1 MYFAD
6 HIETLDVWQTA
17 LLALGR
23 VEQKQEGEEKR
34 NRCRQRWKKKK
45 SGGGREG
52 GSEPIGLSRPIVTA
66 PLGERVSLL
75 FSSFL
80 VRGELRDGY
89 SRGSKRESARDEGEN
104 GRDFD
109 LLLPLSL
116 VFFPRKKGHLFFPT
130 AAQAV
135 RPAVA
140 RQPNSR
146 STPLAFNPAR
156 GAAEGGR
163 CGV

>member
-6 HIETLDVWQTA
+6 HIKTLDVWQTA

-45 SGGGREG
+45 SGGGWEG
-52 GSEPIGLSRPIVTA
+52 GREPIGLSRQIVTA

-89 SRGSKRESARDEGEN
+89 ARGSKRESARDE
-104 GRDFD
+104 
-109 LLLPLSL
+109 
-116 VFFPRKKGHLFFPT
+116 
-130 AAQAV
+130 
-135 RPAVA
+135 
-140 RQPNSR
+140 
-146 STPLAFNPAR
+146 
-156 GAAEGGR
+156 
-163 CGV
+163 